1 MSCLY
6 LSLCLCLK
14 VVYVN
19 GTKVFLEEGE
29 QVPMN
34 SNEGYRDRIL
44 VCRDCGND
52 FTFTAGEQ
60 EFYASKGLT
69 NTPGRCPDCRAAR
82 RGSQS
87 SSSHATRGEQYE
99 AICATCGRATV
110 VPFMPREDRPVYCS
124 DCFQVQR
131 ASRPPRRDDRSYSGS
146 SNSSN
151 YGGGRGGRGGG
162 RDSGRDRRNRW

>member
-1 MSCLY
+1 MCMSCLH
-6 LSLCLCLK
+6 LTTCLK
-14 VVYVN
+14 IVYVN

-29 QVPMN
+29 QIPMM

-60 EFYASKGLT
+60 EFYAGKGLT
-69 NTPGRCPDCRAAR
+69 NTPGRCPSCRAAR
-82 RGSQS
+82 RSSQS
-87 SSSHATRGEQYE
+87 SASHAPRSEQYE
-99 AICATCGRATV
+99 AVCATCGRTTT

-146 SNSSN
+146 SSYS
-151 YGGGRGGRGGG
+151 GSGRGGRGGG
-162 RDSGRDRRNRW
+162 GRDRDRDRRSRW